1 VLQGAAAMLGVLSSN
16 FSSALRLLSPWSMLN
31 YIETAAD
38 RGVLVKDGRSLET
51 LPRVDTV
58 VFDKTGTLTLGE
70 LKVAAIDPLGGADDQ
85 TVLAYAGAVEQR
97 QTHAIALAIA
107 AAAVARG
114 VDLAPATELE
124 YMLGHGVRAKVG
136 GEVVSTGSRRFMQQ
150 QGIAVPD
157 ADDACEGLHSR
168 VWVAVGT
175 AAIGSLVLAPVIR
188 PEARALIDRLRARG

>member
-1 VLQGAAAMLGVLSSN
+1 PAEKASGDEVHASTMVLRGRLIVRVARTGAETAAARIEAALRRTIAYEQQLELRSELVSDSTTVPTFAVAAAAGVLQGAAAMLGVLSSN

-85 TVLAYAGAVEQR
+85 TV
-97 QTHAIALAIA
+97 
-107 AAAVARG
+107 
-114 VDLAPATELE
+114 
-124 YMLGHGVRAKVG
+124 
-136 GEVVSTGSRRFMQQ
+136 
-150 QGIAVPD
+150 
-157 ADDACEGLHSR
+157 
-168 VWVAVGT
+168 
-175 AAIGSLVLAPVIR
+175 
-188 PEARALIDRLRARG
+188 